1 MLSLDSLQS
10 YLNPVIIVK
19 LLGIKNCSL
28 LCCMASFMSGQEEP
42 NPMLR
47 LVNQAGKMADVTSS
61 GLPAVSRK
69 NNFHESQMIFKS
81 LTKLNWSR
89 WLDETMFFFWNAI
102 DLDSVSVMKVGLI
115 STALSCLICISPQE
129 ERLDVRGAKRVC
141 GVYS

>member
-1 MLSLDSLQS
+1 MDTYFLEAQLFRLNYIMDSKMLSLDSLQS

-47 LVNQAGKMADVTSS
+47 LVTQAGKMANVTSS

-69 NNFHESQMIFKS
+69 NNFHESHDI
-81 LTKLNWSR
+81 
-89 WLDETMFFFWNAI
+89 
-102 DLDSVSVMKVGLI
+102 
-115 STALSCLICISPQE
+115 
-129 ERLDVRGAKRVC
+129 
-141 GVYS
+141 